1 MDTSSTPP
9 VCPRV
14 SDQNPSRLFVL
25 PSPAHLGCAPMWMHH
40 RSSPVEKVE
49 RPSSSTGV
57 RLGTEGYGE
66 DRTDEVLRATVSDPE
81 RAFVTGPSL
90 PPAMD
95 PASGRGVRGGSVS
108 PLSSTGPTSFG
119 PTSTPLI
126 ASLRGSGPGDRL
138 LA

>member
-9 VCPRV
+9 AYPRV
-14 SDQNPSRLFVL
+14 SDQNPSRLIVL
-25 PSPAHLGCAPMWMHH
+25 PSPPHLGCALMQMQH

-57 RLGTEGYGE
+57 RLGTEWYGE
-66 DRTDEVLRATVSDPE
+66 DRTNEVLRATTSDPE
-81 RAFVTGPSL
+81 RASVTGPSL

-126 ASLRGSGPGDRL
+126 ASLRGPGSGDGL